1 MNKRLYLLASL
12 VLLSAAISMGTI
24 AYLQGDFVV
33 VGGPTEPSVSKV
45 VSIEL
50 SEEGIQESSEAV
62 LLEGQSL
69 IITAAGQYEISGQG
83 PDVTVQVAKE
93 VTDEVTITLNNAS
106 LAQLDFLSTGTN
118 ILSLAKDSTNS
129 LSGAETGISAT
140 NITLTGEGGLA
151 ISEVSTSGIFATD
164 DLVVESGTLTI
175 DSAGSGLYAFHQTE
189 TSHGNLTINGGNVTI
204 SSSQQAGAAL
214 FAGNQL
220 TVNNGSVTVNAA
232 YEAVVAKNLV
242 LNGGTNQLAST
253 GHGLV
258 ARDSYLQEG
267 ELSEANIKIE
277 GGTNAVTA
285 GLSPVLANGTISLTG
300 GVNTFVAEL
309 PEQEVFTYTGSA
321 DLTGGSL
328 VALGATSLTTSSQNL
343 LYTSLIGSPGDT
355 VTITD
360 AAGNEIASYQSPVAF
375 SAIAYSSDQ
384 LTTGEVYYLSTT
396 SGNYGQ
402 ATATQGQE

>member
-24 AYLQGDFVV
+24 AYLQGDFAV

-106 LAQLDFLSTGTN
+106 LAQLDFQSTGTN

-129 LSGAETGISAT
+129 LSGSETGISAT

-151 ISEVSTSGIFATD
+151 ISEVSTFGIFATD

-189 TSHGNLTINGGNVTI
+189 TSHGDLTINGGNVTI

-232 YEAVVAKNLV
+232 YEAFVAKNLV

-285 GLSPVLANGTISLTG
+285 GLSPVLANGNISLNG
-300 GVNTFVAEL
+300 GVNTFVAEI
-309 PEQEVFTYTGSA
+309 PEQEVFTYSGKA

-343 LYTSLIGSPGDT
+343 LYTSLLGSPGDT
-355 VTITD
+355 ITISD
-360 AAGNEIASYQSPVAF
+360 AAGNEVASYHSPVAF

-384 LTTGEVYYLSTT
+384 LTTGEIYYLSTT
-396 SGNYGQ
+396 RGNYGQ

>member
-12 VLLSAAISMGTI
+12 VLLSVALSMGTI
-24 AYLQGDFVV
+24 AYLQGDFEL

-62 LLEGQSL
+62 QVEGQSF

-83 PDVTVQVAKE
+83 PEVTVQVAAD
-93 VTDEVTITLNNAS
+93 VADEVTITLNNAS
-106 LAQLDFLSTGTN
+106 FAHLDFQSTGTN

-129 LSGAETGISAT
+129 LSGSETGVSAT
-140 NITLTGEGGLA
+140 NIILTGEGSLA
-151 ISEVSTSGIFATD
+151 ISEVGTSGIFATD
-164 DLVVESGTLTI
+164 DLVVESGTLSI
-175 DSAGSGLYAFHQTE
+175 DSAGSGLYAFHPTE
-189 TSHGNLTINGGNVTI
+189 ASHGNLTINGGNLTI

-220 TVNNGSVTVNAA
+220 TVNNGSITVNAA
-232 YEAVVAKNLV
+232 FEAFVGKNLV
-242 LNGGTNQLAST
+242 INGGTNQLAST

-258 ARDSYLQEG
+258 ARDSFLQEG

-360 AAGNEIASYQSPVAF
+360 AAGNEVASYQSPVAF

>member
-106 LAQLDFLSTGTN
+106 LAQLDFQSTGTN

-175 DSAGSGLYAFHQTE
+175 DSAGSGFYAFHQTE

-220 TVNNGSVTVNAA
+220 TVNNGSVKVNAA
-232 YEAVVAKNLV
+232 YEAFVAKNLV

-285 GLSPVLANGTISLTG
+285 GLSPVLANGNISLNG
-300 GVNTFVAEL
+300 GVNTFVAEI
-309 PEQEVFTYTGSA
+309 PEQEVFTYSGKA

-343 LYTSLIGSPGDT
+343 LYTSLLGSPGDT
-355 VTITD
+355 ITISD
-360 AAGNEIASYQSPVAF
+360 AAGNEVASYQSPVAF

-402 ATATQGQE
+402 ATAIQGQE

>member
-1 MNKRLYLLASL
+1 MMNKRLYLLASL

-106 LAQLDFLSTGTN
+106 LAQLDFQSTGTN

-151 ISEVSTSGIFATD
+151 I
-164 DLVVESGTLTI
+164 
-175 DSAGSGLYAFHQTE
+175 
-189 TSHGNLTINGGNVTI
+189 
-204 SSSQQAGAAL
+204 
-214 FAGNQL
+214 
-220 TVNNGSVTVNAA
+220 
-232 YEAVVAKNLV
+232 
-242 LNGGTNQLAST
+242 
-253 GHGLV
+253 
-258 ARDSYLQEG
+258 
-267 ELSEANIKIE
+267 
-277 GGTNAVTA
+277 
-285 GLSPVLANGTISLTG
+285 
-300 GVNTFVAEL
+300 
-309 PEQEVFTYTGSA
+309 
-321 DLTGGSL
+321 
-328 VALGATSLTTSSQNL
+328 
-343 LYTSLIGSPGDT
+343 
-355 VTITD
+355 
-360 AAGNEIASYQSPVAF
+360 
-375 SAIAYSSDQ
+375 
-384 LTTGEVYYLSTT
+384 
-396 SGNYGQ
+396 
-402 ATATQGQE
+402 